1 MSTGSI
7 ENSASVTR
15 KSVTNQP
22 IISYCNGQNAVCQA
36 PEQKNAAIY
45 AKLLCKPSPAPLDK
59 AGKGEYNH
67 HGYECPATRDEEV
80 DAPMRRILTLLLLLA
95 LLGGTA
101 MAESLPLGGP
111 APYAP
116 VMDAL
121 SEDGLSYDDGTMSVR
136 IEKDFVHDT
145 NVYYVYVTITDPS
158 QLRTAVAGQPKGKT
172 TRKAS
177 QMAEENNAV
186 LAFNGDFYSYNQKS
200 VGIIYRSGEQIRFNP
215 QASYDQLYIDSRG
228 DLTLVSWPTD
238 VGRFTDYAR
247 EQFEAYAADHELVEA
262 FSFGPAL
269 IIDGE
274 VQEFDYRR
282 KISCGY
288 PTPDQRLIF
297 CQLDELSYL
306 FVACE
311 CWKQGAGQR
320 GLSVPEMT
328 ELCAAKGVKHA
339 YNLDGGNSLS
349 ILLCGQRINGYN
361 EVDSSVKERE
371 IKDIIY
377 FATLRGE

>member
-1 MSTGSI
+1 
-7 ENSASVTR
+7 
-15 KSVTNQP
+15 
-22 IISYCNGQNAVCQA
+22 
-36 PEQKNAAIY
+36 
-45 AKLLCKPSPAPLDK
+45 
-59 AGKGEYNH
+59 
-67 HGYECPATRDEEV
+67 
-80 DAPMRRILTLLLLLA
+80 MRRFLALLLLA
-95 LLGGTA
+95 AVCCGTA
-101 MAESLPLGGP
+101 SAESLPLGGP
-111 APYAP
+111 APYPP

-121 SEDGLSYDDGTMSVR
+121 SEDGLSYDDGTMTVR
-136 IEKDFVHDT
+136 IEKDFLQDT

-200 VGIIYRSGEQIRFNP
+200 VGIIYRGGERIRFNP
-215 QASYDQLYIDSRG
+215 QASYDQLFIDSRG
-228 DLTLVSWPTD
+228 DLTPISWPTSA
-238 VGRFTDYAR
+238 GRFADYANER
-247 EQFEAYAADHELVEA
+247 FEAYVADHELIDA

-274 VQEFDYRR
+274 VQTFEYRR

-288 PTPDQRLIF
+288 PTPDQRLVF
-297 CQLDELSYL
+297 CQLGELSYL
-306 FVACE
+306 FIACE
-311 CWKQGAGQR
+311 GENQNGGQR

-328 ELCAAKGVKHA
+328 ELCVQKGAKQA
-339 YNLDGGNSLS
+339 YNLDGGNSTS
-349 ILLCGQRINGYN
+349 IILCGNRINGYN
-361 EVDSSVKERE
+361 VEDSSVKERE